1 MLDDAQGPTS
11 KQWFAL
17 ATQRMELIRAL
28 IDEEALS
35 VLSQSQQTRVKSQ
48 LYLLVGIILMIA
60 VISALIFLS
69 YYISLNVSSR
79 IRNIN
84 TLLTRSIKNNDLSIT
99 IDERGDDE
107 ITHIAKG
114 INSYIRWQK
123 DTLNHAKKTS

>member
-1 MLDDAQGPTS
+1 
-11 KQWFAL
+11 
-17 ATQRMELIRAL
+17 MELIRAL

-99 IDERGDDE
+99 IDERGHDE